1 MELAGGEHVAFLT
14 QDAVPADEH
23 WLARLLGGFDLA
35 PDVALT
41 YGPYLPRPDASAPV
55 RRELVEWF
63 ARMRPGV
70 QRGDVGL
77 GPASFFSSANGAVAR
92 GAWERV
98 PFRQVPYAE
107 DQRLALDML
116 AAGYAKA
123 YVPDAGVVHS
133 HEYGSLDRFRRTF
146 DEFRALREVY
156 GHREPLR
163 PRRVRR
169 EVAADRAFAGDGV
182 VWQSLRYHCV
192 RALGGALGSRAD
204 RLPAP
209 VRRAFSLER
218 RATFEPSD

>member
-1 MELAGGEHVAFLT
+1 
-14 QDAVPADEH
+14 
-23 WLARLLGGFDLA
+23 
-35 PDVALT
+35 
-41 YGPYLPRPDASAPV
+41 
-55 RRELVEWF
+55 VE
-63 ARMRPGV
+63 
-70 QRGDVGL
+70 L

-92 GAWERV
+92 RAWERV

-116 AAGYAKA
+116 AAGFSKA

-133 HEYGSLDRFRRTF
+133 HEYGALDQFRRTF

-156 GHREPLR
+156 GHREPLL

-169 EVAADRAFAGDGV
+169 EVAADRAFAGSGV
-182 VWQSLRYHCV
+182 TWESLRYHSV

-209 VRRAFSLER
+209 VRRACSLER